1 MTRVD
6 WIEEA
11 ARVDAL
17 ADALLAGDETAAA
30 RAVAGLEDR
39 QRDRVRSRANLIVLW
54 HRFAGED

>member
-1 MTRVD
+1 MTRID

-30 RAVAGLEDR
+30 RAVAGLDDR
-39 QRDRVRSRANLIVLW
+39 QRTRVEGRARLIVLW